1 MTHTVPQSKTLPRQ
15 LIGEKC
21 TAVVQ
26 VFGKDCNCLLDTG
39 SQVTTV
45 AQSFY
50 NTNLFDQ
57 PIHPISQLLA
67 VEGANGQLVP
77 YLGYV
82 EVCIKFP
89 KEFIYSEPE
98 IHTLALV
105 VPDVSSSSEVPLL
118 IGN

>member
-1 MTHTVPQSKTLPRQ
+1 MTHTVPQSKKLPRQ

-21 TAVVQ
+21 TACI
-26 VFGKDCNCLLDTG
+26 FAKCTG
-39 SQVTTV
+39 SQV

-50 NTNLFDQ
+50 NNNLFDQ